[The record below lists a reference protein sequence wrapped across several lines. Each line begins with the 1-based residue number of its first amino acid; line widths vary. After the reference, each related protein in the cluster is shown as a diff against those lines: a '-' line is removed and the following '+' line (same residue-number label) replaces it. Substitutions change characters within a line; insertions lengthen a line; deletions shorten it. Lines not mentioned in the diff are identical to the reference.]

1 MKFIGKAFLV
11 LVFVFLFIPFLFA
24 TSAKFQFLSPDF
36 WINSFRAGDVYPKLE
51 TVLSKELQRQA
62 KVGETSAQEARLW
75 TGILSSGTIKD
86 IVEKNL
92 KLTLDFANGKVHEQK
107 FYIPFEKLPKGL
119 LPADISATTGN
130 TISPAELAKL
140 VSPQAGQTQIQ
151 NQNLAKGGV
160 NALVSWIVSFILLL
174 GVLILVYLIT
184 DPGARLTTAGIG
196 LILSSLLTMAIVTL
210 GNIWSKG
217 ASQLMTADAET
228 AAQLLGTLAP
238 PVMKSVF
245 ALWRNIAFG
254 SLILGI
260 VLLFVKKPSGVAR
273 KTAKKARKTT
283 KK

>member
-11 LVFVFLFIPFLFA
+11 FVFIFLFIPFLFA

-51 TVLSKELQRQA
+51 NVLSKELQRQVKA
-62 KVGETSAQEARLW
+62 GGTSAQEARLW
-75 TGILSSGTIKD
+75 TGILSSGALKD
-86 IVEKNL
+86 IIEKNL
-92 KLTLDFANGKVHEQK
+92 KLTLDFANGKEDEQK
-107 FYIPFEKLPKGL
+107 FYVPFEKLPKGL

-160 NALVSWIVSFILLL
+160 NALVSWIVSLILLL

-184 DPGARLTTAGIG
+184 EPGARLTTAGIG

-210 GNIWSKG
+210 GNLWGKG
-217 ASQLMTADAET
+217 AASQMLTADAET

-238 PVMKSVF
+238 PVMKSMF

-254 SLILGI
+254 TLILGI
-260 VLLFVKKPSGVAR
+260 VLLFIKKPSVVAR
-273 KTAKKARKTT
+273 KTVKRPT

>member
-11 LVFVFLFIPFLFA
+11 LVFILLFIPFLFA

-51 TVLSKELQRQA
+51 TVLSKELQRQVKA
-62 KVGETSAQEARLW
+62 GGTSAQEARLW

-86 IVEKNL
+86 LVEKNL
-92 KLTLDFANGKVHEQK
+92 KLTLDFANGKEKEQK

-119 LPADISATTGN
+119 LPADVSATTGN
-130 TISPAELAKL
+130 TISPADLAKL
-140 VSPQAGQTQIQ
+140 LSPQGGQTQIQ
-151 NQNLAKGGV
+151 NQSLARGGA
-160 NALVSWIVSFILLL
+160 NALISWIVSLILLL

-184 DPGARLTTAGIG
+184 GPGQRLTTAGIG

-210 GNIWSKG
+210 GNLWSKG
-217 ASQLMTADAET
+217 AASLTSEAEP
-228 AAQLLGTLAP
+228 AAQLLVTLAP
-238 PVMKSVF
+238 PVMKSMF

-254 SLILGI
+254 TLILGI
-260 VLLFVKKPSGVAR
+260 VLLFVKKPLGVAK
-273 KTAKKARKTT
+273 KTVKKTT